1 MDARAGTV
9 VEAVGDVVILERRPD
24 LVFAGVQEVL
34 SDCDVLFGNC
44 ETMYHLPEHN
54 EGEHRCGPDCQVGT
68 LQRAGFHVMSCA
80 NNHAGDYGRDVLLQT
95 LELLSQHRI
104 ATCGAGA
111 TRAEARRL
119 GIAQANG
126 KKVGFLAY
134 TGVRDPHGRA
144 DIPEIANLHAEVS
157 YRNVEPN
164 QPGTPPRIITRAD
177 PGDLQDILENVQRS
191 RPKVDL
197 LFVSFH
203 WGVHNIPHVIADYE
217 REVAHAVIDA
227 GADGVIG
234 HHQHLLKPIE
244 IYRDRPIFY
253 GLGNFASYVSPEA
266 EPISG
271 DPRYGE
277 NRGKRYPGW
286 WSLRPPRH
294 RMTVIARCE
303 FFDDRPPNI
312 ELVPCKFD
320 QLNRPLAFGPDS
332 ATGRRVLA
340 YLREANDIA
349 EIATRFE
356 VHGERI
362 AALSA
367 PVEVLAAV

>member
-1 MDARAGTV
+1 MIARKGTV

-24 LVFAGVQEVL
+24 LVFAGVQDVL
-34 SDCDVLFGNC
+34 RDCDVLFGNC
-44 ETMYHLPEHN
+44 ETVYQLPDKLEAEHQ
-54 EGEHRCGPDCQVGT
+54 CGPDCQVGT
-68 LQRAGFHVMSCA
+68 LQRAGFDVMSCA
-80 NNHAGDYGRDVLLQT
+80 NNHAGDHGRDALLHT
-95 LELLSQHRI
+95 LALLRRHQI
-104 ATCGAGA
+104 TTCGAGP
-111 TRAEARRL
+111 TPDEARRL
-119 GIAQANG
+119 GVVRGNG
-126 KKVGFLAY
+126 KTVGFLAY

-157 YRNVEPN
+157 YLNVEPN
-164 QPGTPPRIITRAD
+164 QPGTPPKIVTRAD
-177 PGDLQDILENVQRS
+177 EGDLRDILDNVRRS
-191 RPKVDL
+191 RREVDL

-203 WGVHNIPHVIADYE
+203 WGVHNIPYVIADYE
-217 REVAHAVIDA
+217 REVAHSVIDA

-303 FFDDRPPNI
+303 FFDNGPPSV
-312 ELVPCKFD
+312 ELIPCKFD
-320 QLNRPLAFGPDS
+320 QVNRPLAFAPKS
-332 ATGRRVLA
+332 ATGKRVLA

-349 EIATRFE
+349 EIMTTFQVR
-356 VHGERI
+356 GTSI

-367 PVEVLAAV
+367 SPAEVPA